1 MQLLGGFAG
10 RISPKRRSAPA
21 FPQVGEADSERPPLK
36 TAQKPRT
43 HGEIGARFLRNR
55 PEPARARPR
64 AKQRAASADAGAT
77 RGIAANTPP
86 SPVHQGGTLHAV
98 QAPRS
103 VHGHG
108 ADLFFV
114 RQQPPKAGAPS
125 PGERRIRC
133 AENRATPSK
142 DLSPAPMRLALSPL
156 YTSHT
161 GSRSSATVRRIVMQG
176 WRTPGK
182 DTPLVSPNTLERPA
196 SRSYKSLMKK
206 LARCA
211 ARSYSTSSAGRANG

>member
-1 MQLLGGFAG
+1 MA
-10 RISPKRRSAPA
+10 KSAPVSCETV
-21 FPQVGEADSERPPLK
+21 QN
-36 TAQKPRT
+36 PR
-43 HGEIGARFLRNR
+43 G
-55 PEPARARPR
+55 RARGRSSEPSTPTR
-64 AKQRAASADAGAT
+64 AQPAAS
-77 RGIAANTPP
+77 RRTPLRP
-86 SPVHQGGTLHAV
+86 PVHQGGTLHAV